1 MMLKTI
7 VYFTFILLIIGGAC
21 FSAFGHGDL
30 PILLEDVNQDGVV
43 NIQDL
48 VLVAA
53 AFGQTRDGTDALD
66 ADVNRGTTTSSYIS
80 VFVPRSGGI
89 FYRLR

>member
-1 MMLKTI
+1 MMLKPI
-7 VYFTFILLIIGGAC
+7 VYFMFILLIIGGAC

-48 VLVAA
+48 VLVCCC
-53 AFGQTRDGTDALD
+53 LW
-66 ADVNRGTTTSSYIS
+66 TSERWYGR
-80 VFVPRSGGI
+80 P
-89 FYRLR
+89 